1 FRLVMSSKKQ
11 KRKSTVDG
19 KSTTKPPIVEVS
31 EEYGAG
37 TGTNALI
44 IEPAAKKQK
53 TDKKTVEKPPERKN
67 IVREKREAKVSKTK
81 LKKLKQIA
89 EKKKKK
95 ETQEDLLAQLSQYR
109 LDDKKLEVLASTA
122 HRQDKVKK
130 SRVTEEVDVSVVQRP
145 HKVKLRRTLHNKA
158 AVQENYY
165 STDSGSDED
174 EEEEENEVEEVTEVK
189 TEDEVGGEKHDD
201 ALQDVFD
208 SEEVKEDKEEE
219 KGEEVKKTSEYKR
232 IDRPEDEDP
241 DVQIPH
247 VPAPTV
253 SSGWKRIPVVVNR
266 PEKIQESRQN
276 LPIFGEEQTIVEAIN
291 ENVSVVVC
299 GETGSGKTTQIPQ
312 MLYEAGYC
320 TDGKLIGVTEP
331 RRVAAVSMARRV
343 GEEVGDTQAVSYQ
356 IRYEGTKNENTK
368 ILFMTDGVLMKEM
381 STDISLSKYSVIII
395 DEAHERSLYSDVLIG
410 LLSRVAP
417 MRAKTQIPLKLVI
430 MSATLRLDDFLQRR
444 LFPSGPPR
452 VLKAEARQFP
462 VTIHFDRKTPKDF
475 MVAAFRKTS
484 RIHESLP
491 EGGILIFVPGQRDV
505 QLLIKKL
512 QERYPV
518 KYEQMR
524 DGETVVRGGKKWMK
538 KKEEEVAT
546 ATLEELARRG
556 SAPSRSGVK
565 EEGEEETGRDGD
577 EEGADAWDGDDS
589 DDEGEGGDDE
599 LAPLAPPPADCQ
611 PLFCLPLYSLLSS
624 AQQRRVFD
632 PPPEGTR
639 LCVIAT
645 NVAETSLTI
654 PGVKYVLDSGFEKR
668 RLFDPV
674 TGVSQFVVARV
685 SQASADQRAGRAGRV
700 GPGHAYRMYSS
711 AVFSEFSKFSR
722 PEIMDK
728 PADQLV
734 LQLKSMNIIKVV
746 NFPFPST
753 PPTDSLEEAEK
764 RLVLMG
770 ALDVGKSAKTGELQS
785 RISTLGRT
793 LVTFPLSPSYAKM
806 LALAHQQ
813 NLLPFA
819 IQLVAVLSV
828 REPMVAVA
836 SLRGSSDEETKAMMT
851 TVLRQ
856 RRSWVGKGPS
866 RRLGDLLVL
875 MKAVTES
882 EKVQLDPVE
891 CGKLGIRAKAM
902 HEVRKLRVQLT
913 NVVNTSF
920 SSQTDAVCDQQ
931 LRPPNDKEA
940 LLLRQAVCCG
950 LSDRIA
956 RRVDRSMIGGNEEIP
971 KGAYQT
977 QTLEDYVY
985 IDASSMLYK
994 EEPDWVVFQEIMQIN
1009 DKKCMQSVSAVEGEW
1024 LMRLAE
1030 PYCHYGEAEKDVEPI
1045 FDKVLD
1051 AVVESVSVSFGPHR
1065 WPLPNTL
1072 RPIQM
1077 NILMYKHFARL
1088 LLAGE
1093 VIPTLAQW
1101 TSSLLAPPS
1110 TMLKSWAKLQKRTDL
1125 LLNALIEKDVHSRSR
1140 LLDIWKDDK
1149 SYLLDEYS
1157 SWLPEKLHDTV
1168 QVAWPPEEN

>member
-1 FRLVMSSKKQ
+1 RFVMSAKKQ
-11 KRKSTVDG
+11 KRKTGSDE
-19 KSTTKPPIVEVS
+19 KSVKAPIIEAS
-31 EEYGAG
+31 DEYGAG
-37 TGTNALI
+37 TGSNALL
-44 IEPAAKKQK
+44 IEPAAKKAK
-53 TDKKTVEKPPERKN
+53 TEKSAVEKPPSRKN
-67 IVREKREAKVSKTK
+67 LVKEKREAKVSKTK
-81 LKKLKQIA
+81 LKKLKQIS

-109 LDDKKLEVLASTA
+109 LDDKKLEVLSSTA

-130 SRVTEEVDVSVVQRP
+130 SRVTEEPDASVVQRP
-145 HKVKLRRTLHNKA
+145 HKVKLRQTLHNKK
-158 AVQENYY
+158 AVQDNYY

-174 EEEEENEVEEVTEVK
+174 EEEKE
-189 TEDEVGGEKHDD
+189 
-201 ALQDVFD
+201 
-208 SEEVKEDKEEE
+208 EEVKEDEEKKTDEEVWQEEQKDEVQDVLDAGEVKDEEVEVKKEEE
-219 KGEEVKKTSEYKR
+219 ESKTKEYKR
-232 IDRPEDEDP
+232 VDRPEDEDP
-241 DVQIPH
+241 DIQIPH

-253 SSGWKRIPVVVNR
+253 SSGWVRTPIVVNR
-266 PEKIQESRQN
+266 APAIQESRQN

-291 ENVSVVVC
+291 ENVSVLVC

-320 TDGKLIGVTEP
+320 SDGKLIGVTEP

-343 GEEVGDTQAVSYQ
+343 GEELGDSDAVSYQ
-356 IRYEGTKNENTK
+356 IRYEGTKSDKTK

-381 STDISLSKYSVIII
+381 STDITLSKYSVIII

-417 MRAKTQIPLKLVI
+417 MRAKTAIPLKLVI

-444 LFPSGPPR
+444 LFPAGPPR

-462 VTIHFDRKTPKDF
+462 VTIHFDRKTPDDF
-475 MVAAFRKTS
+475 MVAAFRKTC

-505 QLLIKKL
+505 QLMIKKL

-518 KYEQMR
+518 KYERMR
-524 DGETVVRGGKKWMK
+524 DGETMVKGGKKWMK
-538 KKEEEVAT
+538 KKEEEAST

-556 SAPSRSGVK
+556 SAPSRSGEK
-565 EEGEEETGRDGD
+565 GEEEEEIGRDGD
-577 EEGADAWDGDDS
+577 EEGADAWDGNES
-589 DDEGEGGDDE
+589 GEDEEEENDE
-599 LAPLAPPPADCQ
+599 MTPLAPPPPDCQ

-654 PGVKYVLDSGFEKR
+654 PGIKYVLDSGYEKR
-668 RLFDPV
+668 RLFDPI
-674 TGVSQFVVARV
+674 TGVSQFVVARI

-700 GPGHAYRMYSS
+700 GPGHAYRLYSS
-711 AVFSEFSKFSR
+711 AVFSDFVKFSR

-734 LQLKSMNIIKVV
+734 LQLKSINIIKVA

-753 PPTDSLEEAEK
+753 PPRDSLETAEN
-764 RLVLMG
+764 RLLLMG
-770 ALDVGKSAKTGELQS
+770 ALDVAKNAKTSELQS
-785 RISTLGRT
+785 RISPLGRT
-793 LVTFPLSPSYAKM
+793 LVSFPLSPSYAKV

-819 IQLVAVLSV
+819 IQMVAVLSV
-828 REPMVAVA
+828 REPLVAVA
-836 SLRGSSDEETKAMMT
+836 SLRGSSDDETKAMMT
-851 TVLRQ
+851 MVLRQ
-856 RRSWVGKGPS
+856 RRQWVGKGPS
-866 RRLGDLLVL
+866 RRLGDILVL
-875 MKAVTES
+875 MKAVTEC
-882 EKVQLDPVE
+882 EKVQLDPVA
-891 CGKLGIRAKAM
+891 CAKMGVRAKAM

-920 SSQTDAVCDQQ
+920 STQADAVCDQQ
-931 LRPPNDKEA
+931 LKAPNDKEA
-940 LLLRQAVCCG
+940 LLLRQMICCG

-956 RRVDRSMIGGNEEIP
+956 RRVDQSMIGGNEEIP
-971 KGAYQT
+971 KGAYKT
-977 QTLEDYVY
+977 QTLEDYVF
-985 IDASSMLYK
+985 IDSASMLNR
-994 EEPDWVVFQEIMQIN
+994 EEPDWVVFQEILQVN
-1009 DKKCMQSVSAVEGEW
+1009 DRKCMQSVCAVEGEW

-1030 PYCHYGEAEKDVEPI
+1030 PYCHYGEPEKDKEPT
-1045 FDKVLD
+1045 FDAVQD

-1065 WPLPNTL
+1065 WPLPHTL
-1072 RPIQM
+1072 RPVNV
-1077 NILMYKHFARL
+1077 NILLYKHFARL

-1093 VIPTLAQW
+1093 VLPLLSQW
-1101 TSSLLAPPS
+1101 TSSLLAPPG

-1125 LLNALIEKDVHSRSR
+1125 LLNALVEKDIHTRAG
-1140 LLDIWKDDK
+1140 LLSVWKDDK
-1149 SYLLDEYS
+1149 SYLLDEYCA
-1157 SWLPEKLHDTV
+1157 WLPEKLHDAV
-1168 QVAWPPEEN
+1168 QLAWPPEE